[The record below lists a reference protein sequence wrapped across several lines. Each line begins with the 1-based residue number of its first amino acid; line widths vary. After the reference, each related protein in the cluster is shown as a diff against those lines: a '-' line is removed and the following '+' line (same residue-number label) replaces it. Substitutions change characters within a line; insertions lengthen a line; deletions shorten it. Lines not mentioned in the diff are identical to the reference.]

1 MKVRERQKAIDYLK
15 KRQLETSYFKAKS
28 YLSKDQFKMVDLK
41 KRRPYKLNKFYFR
54 INHQFQAFGYINDSN
69 ELIVTDISDHQ

>member
-1 MKVRERQKAIDYLK
+1 MKVREKPKAIKYIKSRHLVKPYLK
-15 KRQLETSYFKAKS
+15 AKK
-28 YLSKDQFKMVDLK
+28 YIELGLYEMVDLK

-54 INHQFQAFGYINDSN
+54 INHQFRAFGYISDSN